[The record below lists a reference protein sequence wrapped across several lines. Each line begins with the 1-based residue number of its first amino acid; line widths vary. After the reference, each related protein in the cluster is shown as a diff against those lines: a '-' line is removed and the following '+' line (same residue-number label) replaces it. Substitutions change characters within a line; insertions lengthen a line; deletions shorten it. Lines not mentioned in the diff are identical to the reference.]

1 MRPALRRLGRV
12 VWVMLFALAA
22 LGQLVAWTPPQ
33 WWVPVLQL
41 RAVQYVVV
49 ASGFVRDALG
59 AWTIVLALVL
69 LLASVA
75 VRRREHR
82 SPRGV
87 GSVLAGV
94 LIVSSI
100 SLWTHQVGQA
110 RSAGADVG
118 WFEPVVPLTQ
128 GTRTF
133 DEEVVVG
140 RVDGT
145 DLTAQLS
152 LPKDREGPVPVVVR
166 VHGGGFTSGAP
177 APQPYYPPLLDRG
190 IAVLDVSYRLATS
203 DRPTWDLAVADVG
216 CALTWV
222 RMQGPEAGLDPD
234 RVGLL
239 GDSAGG
245 QLAINAANLTS
256 RGELEPSCGRPEDL
270 PPPRAVATLY
280 PAVDGAA
287 AYEQSSLGAGYGR
300 QYVGG
305 SEREFPERYAFTDSV
320 HHLGPDGAPLL
331 ILQGGA
337 DHIILPGPVRR
348 LAERSRAAGTRT
360 EYVELPGQE
369 HVTGGGLGTLSLGGL
384 VARDLFV
391 QWFERYL

>member
-1 MRPALRRLGRV
+1 MRSFLRRLGLTA
-12 VWVMLFALAA
+12 WWLAFALVAV
-22 LGQLVAWTPPQ
+22 GQVVAWTPPQ

-41 RAVQYVVV
+41 RPAQYVIV
-49 ASGFVRDALG
+49 AAGFVRDALG
-59 AWTIVLALVL
+59 AWTVVVAVL
-69 LLASVA
+69 LLLAAVI

-82 SPRGV
+82 SRRRVVPL
-87 GSVLAGV
+87 LAAAV
-94 LIVSSI
+94 VVSSVA
-100 SLWTHQVGQA
+100 LTVHQVVQA

-118 WFEPVVPLTQ
+118 WFEPVVPFTQ
-128 GTRTF
+128 GTRAF

-140 RVDGT
+140 RVDGAA
-145 DLTAQLS
+145 LTAQLS
-152 LPKDREGPVPVVVR
+152 LPDEREGPVPVVVR

-177 APQPYYPPLLDRG
+177 APQPYYPALLDGG
-190 IAVLDVSYRLATS
+190 IAVLDVSYRLATP
-203 DRPTWDLAVADVG
+203 DRPTWDLAAADVG

-222 RMQGPEAGLDPD
+222 RTQGPEAGLDPD

-256 RGELEPSCGRPEDL
+256 RGELEPSCGRAEDL
-270 PPPRAVATLY
+270 PTPRAVATLY

-287 AYEQSSLGAGYGR
+287 AYEQSSLGAGYGE

-305 SEREFPERYAFTDSV
+305 SEREFPERYAVTDSV
-320 HHLGPDGAPLL
+320 HHIGPDGAPLL
-331 ILQGGA
+331 IVQGGA
-337 DHIILPGPVRR
+337 DHVILPGPVRR
-348 LAERSRAAGTRT
+348 FAEQSRAAGTRT
-360 EYVELPGQE
+360 QYVELPGQE
-369 HVTGGGLGTLSLGGL
+369 HVTGGGLGTLSLGAL